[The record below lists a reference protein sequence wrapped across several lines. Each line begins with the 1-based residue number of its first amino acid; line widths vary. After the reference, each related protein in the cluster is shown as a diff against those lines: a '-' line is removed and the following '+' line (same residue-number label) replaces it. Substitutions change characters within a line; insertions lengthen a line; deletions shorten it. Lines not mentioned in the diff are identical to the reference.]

1 MELWGRR
8 LMNMI
13 GNIGMIIGCL
23 LIAFA
28 QNPAMIIYG
37 RITEGFSR
45 SLLATSLAV
54 IIQTFFKDTLL
65 KTLAFTTSS
74 IAMTRPLNFV

>member
-1 MELWGRR
+1 
-8 LMNMI
+8 MNMI
-13 GNIGMIIGCL
+13 GNIGVTIGFL

-37 RITEGFSR
+37 RITYGFSR

-54 IIQTFFKDTLL
+54 II
-65 KTLAFTTSS
+65 
-74 IAMTRPLNFV
+74 

>member
-1 MELWGRR
+1 MEMWGRR
-8 LMNMI
+8 LMCMI
-13 GNIGMIIGCL
+13 GNIGMAIGWL

-28 QNPAMIIYG
+28 QNPPMIIYG
-37 RITEGFSR
+37 RITEGFSKG
-45 SLLATSLAV
+45 LAATSLEV

-65 KTLAFTTSS
+65 KSLAFTASS

>member
-1 MELWGRR
+1 
-8 LMNMI
+8 MNVI
-13 GNIGMIIGCL
+13 GNIGMAIGWL

-45 SLLATSLAV
+45 SLLATSYVV
-54 IIQTFFKDTLL
+54 ISQTFFQ
-65 KTLAFTTSS
+65 
-74 IAMTRPLNFV
+74 